1 MIRAI
6 ALHELRRLQA
16 GMMFWVLLAFG
27 QLTIAWLAF
36 AQLEA
41 FAAIAPQLKA
51 SGSLLGVTDLV
62 VMPTFNTL
70 LLILL
75 LSAPLLAMGSMAGE
89 THSGRISL
97 WLSSPVSGSQIVLGK
112 ILGLWLASLPLLI
125 SAGLT
130 LAALGLGI
138 DIDWP
143 RFLLAAAGLLLF
155 SLWLGCVALFVSGM
169 FDHPAAALA
178 ASYGTLLFLWL
189 LDTLSG
195 PDAPWY
201 WLALLPH
208 VKPWY
213 QGLLRSQDIVFFV
226 ATGGAAML
234 LAVHAIARRRGEV

>member
-6 ALHELRRLQA
+6 ALHEWRRLRA

-89 THSGRISL
+89 TRSGRISL
-97 WLSSPVSGSQIVLGK
+97 WLSSPVSGCGRVLGSPECK
-112 ILGLWLASLPLLI
+112 LKAQG
-125 SAGLT
+125 SA
-130 LAALGLGI
+130 
-138 DIDWP
+138 
-143 RFLLAAAGLLLF
+143 
-155 SLWLGCVALFVSGM
+155 
-169 FDHPAAALA
+169 
-178 ASYGTLLFLWL
+178 
-189 LDTLSG
+189 
-195 PDAPWY
+195 
-201 WLALLPH
+201 
-208 VKPWY
+208 
-213 QGLLRSQDIVFFV
+213 
-226 ATGGAAML
+226 
-234 LAVHAIARRRGEV
+234 